1 MASLRT
7 LVAYVEDKPGV
18 LNRIASLFR
27 RRGYNIASLNV
38 GRTHEPGVSRM
49 TIVVEGDAGI
59 AQLMEANLY
68 KLVNVLS
75 VQDIT
80 ETPSVIRDM
89 ALVKVETGAE
99 RRAELLQLVEV
110 FHARVVDICPGA
122 IVAEI
127 TGSPDKIDAFVEVL
141 KPFGITEMVQTGR
154 IAMTRGVEGE
164 ASRISHGQN
173 SETVVTAA

>member
-49 TIVVEGDAGI
+49 TIVVEGDAGV

-164 ASRISHGQN
+164 ASRISRGQN